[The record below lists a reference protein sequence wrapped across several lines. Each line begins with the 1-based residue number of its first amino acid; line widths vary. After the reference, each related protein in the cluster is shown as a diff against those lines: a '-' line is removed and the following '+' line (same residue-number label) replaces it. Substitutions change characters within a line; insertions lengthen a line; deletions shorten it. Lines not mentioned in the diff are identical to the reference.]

1 MQCTNILIHQHN
13 MIEVKNLTFSYS
25 RKKAPV
31 LNDFSITIEK
41 GKVSGLL
48 GKNGAGKSTLLYLIA
63 GLLTPNEGE
72 VLFNGINTRRRHPNT
87 LQEIFIVPEEFDLPS
102 IPLLEFIKTN
112 APLYPRFSVDDM
124 ARYLQLFDMSIDTN
138 LGALSMGQKKKV
150 YMAFALATNTTL
162 LLMDEPTN
170 GLDIPSKSQ
179 FRKLIAAGMNDDRNI
194 IISTHQVRDIDQ
206 LLDHIIIINNN
217 EVLLNHN
224 TYEITQKLVFMS
236 TDTRQAS
243 AEALY
248 AQTSAFGCS
257 VILPNNN
264 DIESELNLET
274 LFNFATENPD
284 AINNI
289 FNPSQS

>member
-1 MQCTNILIHQHN
+1 

-224 TYEITQKLVFMS
+224 TYEITQKLVFMN